1 MNNYEVKKAILEKI
15 KEYKSIIISRHVR
28 PDGDAVGS
36 TLGLA
41 RILRLTFPEKQV
53 YVVNGDYAEYT
64 AFLGNEDAQPDA
76 ACYAGS
82 LAIVIDT
89 ATPDR
94 ISNKSWQS
102 AREVIKID
110 HHIDVAPYGDIA
122 WVEEHRSSA
131 CEMIADFYMT
141 FREELKIDREAATCI
156 YAGMVTDSGRFRFR
170 SVSGETL
177 RCAAALLDLGVDT
190 DTLFA
195 HLYLEKLDAF
205 RFRAYVY
212 ENIKMTPHGVA
223 YIYVDRAM
231 KERFSLTDE
240 EASNVVSCL
249 DSIKGSIIWLAFI
262 DNSDGATIRVRLRSR
277 FVTVDK
283 LANKYRGGGHD
294 CASGATLMSPDE
306 IPLLLADADAL
317 IADYKEN
324 NGGWM

>member
-15 KEYKSIIISRHVR
+15 KEYKNIIISRHVR

-64 AFLGNEDAQPDA
+64 AFLGSEDAQPDA
-76 ACYAGS
+76 ARYAES

-110 HHIDVAPYGDIA
+110 HHIDVAPYGNIA

-231 KERFSLTDE
+231 KEHFSLTDE
-240 EASNVVSCL
+240 EASNVVTCL

>member
-15 KEYKSIIISRHVR
+15 KEYKNIIISRHVR

-64 AFLGNEDAQPDA
+64 AFLGSEDAQPDA
-76 ACYAGS
+76 ARYAES

-110 HHIDVAPYGDIA
+110 HHIEVAPYGNIA

-170 SVSGETL
+170 SISGETL

>member
-15 KEYKSIIISRHVR
+15 KEYKNIIISRHVR

-64 AFLGNEDAQPDA
+64 AFLGAEDAQPDA
-76 ACYAGS
+76 ARYAES

-240 EASNVVSCL
+240 EASNVVTCL

-306 IPLLLADADAL
+306 IPPLLADADAL

>member
-64 AFLGNEDAQPDA
+64 AFLGTEDAQPDA
-76 ACYAGS
+76 ARYAES

-110 HHIDVAPYGDIA
+110 HHIDVAPYGNIA

-141 FREELKIDREAATCI
+141 FREELKIDLEAATCI

>member
-15 KEYKSIIISRHVR
+15 REYKSIIISRHVR

>member
-64 AFLGNEDAQPDA
+64 AFLGAEDAQPDA
-76 ACYAGS
+76 ARYAES

-249 DSIKGSIIWLAFI
+249 DTIKGSIIWLAFI

>member
-64 AFLGNEDAQPDA
+64 AFLGAEDAQPDA
-76 ACYAGS
+76 ARYAES

-110 HHIDVAPYGDIA
+110 HHIDVAPYGNIA

-262 DNSDGATIRVRLRSR
+262 DNADGATIRVRLRSR

>member
-15 KEYKSIIISRHVR
+15 KEYKNIIISRHVR

-64 AFLGNEDAQPDA
+64 AFLGAEDAQPDA
-76 ACYAGS
+76 ARYAES

-262 DNSDGATIRVRLRSR
+262 DNADGATIRVRLRSR